1 MTKKKAFGRYIVSD
15 PLICHG
21 RLTYRG
27 TRVMVDGVLA
37 LLAEG
42 RDWDDIIK
50 QIDGSIPRA
59 AIAETIRLAMRA
71 LGKQADEYRKQA
83 ASA

>member
-1 MTKKKAFGRYIVSD
+1 MKKKAFGRYIVSD

-21 RLTYRG
+21 QLTFRG
-27 TRVMVDGVLA
+27 TRIMVDGVLA
-37 LLAEG
+37 LLSEG

-50 QIDGSIPRA
+50 QCHGRITRA
-59 AIAETIRLAMRA
+59 AIAETIRLAGRA
-71 LGKQADEYRKQA
+71 MSKQANEYRKKV

>member
-1 MTKKKAFGRYIVSD
+1 MKKKAFGRYIVSD

-37 LLAEG
+37 LLEEG

-50 QIDGSIPRA
+50 QFDGSITRA
-59 AIAETIRLAMRA
+59 AIAETIRLANRA
-71 LGKQADEYRKQA
+71 LSKQADEYRKKA